1 MLNNG
6 KITWSITISKIIRI
20 TKIDVAKNSKIII
33 INNNNFKKYTWIIN
47 PIKKT
52 IETINIETKYNV
64 NKVKER
70 DKRSTRKIIRTN

>member
-6 KITWSITISKIIRI
+6 KITWAITNSKIVRI
-20 TKIDVAKNSKIII
+20 TKIDGAKNSKIVII
-33 INNNNFKKYTWIIN
+33 DNNNPNKHTWIAST
-47 PIKKT
+47 IKKA

-70 DKRSTRKIIRTN
+70 DKIITRKNIRTN